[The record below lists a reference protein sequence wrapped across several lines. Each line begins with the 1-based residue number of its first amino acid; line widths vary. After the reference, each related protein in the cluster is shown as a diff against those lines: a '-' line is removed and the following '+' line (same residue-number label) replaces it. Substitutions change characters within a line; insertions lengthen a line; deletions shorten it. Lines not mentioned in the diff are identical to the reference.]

1 MTTAPMPVYVSAM
14 GLSFSETVLVAEGG
28 AERLTQAERALFVR
42 SAGPPTAKAQA

>member
-28 AERLTQAERALFVR
+28 AERLTQAERALFVHGSR
-42 SAGPPTAKAQA
+42 PRQA